1 MMNADQAVPLRT
13 LRGCMCELGSD
24 EVLES
29 IVRVSQEI
37 DSGELSSGVRMCA
50 QRAGTTFLVCRRRG
64 PGAGTTV
71 LRGITRMKYLY
82 PYYLEFQFLSSF

>member
-50 QRAGTTFLVCRRRG
+50 QPKRYEFFHFCVVCRVAGAPPRAGGPRAVRRREY
-64 PGAGTTV
+64 
-71 LRGITRMKYLY
+71 RIT
-82 PYYLEFQFLSSF
+82 

>member
-37 DSGELSSGVRMCA
+37 DSGELSSVVRMCA
-50 QRAGTTFLVCRRRG
+50 QPKRYEFFHFCRVCVRGRRAGGGAARSRREI
-64 PGAGTTV
+64 PNNVMNYT
-71 LRGITRMKYLY
+71 
-82 PYYLEFQFLSSF
+82 

>member
-37 DSGELSSGVRMCA
+37 DSGELSSVVRMCA
-50 QRAGTTFLVCRRRG
+50 QPRSGTSFFIFVVCLSYVCAAGGAARSRREYR
-64 PGAGTTV
+64 
-71 LRGITRMKYLY
+71 IT
-82 PYYLEFQFLSSF
+82 

>member
-37 DSGELSSGVRMCA
+37 DSGELSSVVRMCA
-50 QRAGTTFLVCRRRG
+50 QPTSGTSFSIFRSYRCAPPADRAVASRIPNNVMNHT
-64 PGAGTTV
+64 
-71 LRGITRMKYLY
+71 
-82 PYYLEFQFLSSF
+82 

>member
-37 DSGELSSGVRMCA
+37 DSGELSSVVRMCA
-50 QRAGTTFLVCRRRG
+50 QPKRYEFFHFCRMCAPPAEPRG
-64 PGAGTTV
+64 RVANT
-71 LRGITRMKYLY
+71 
-82 PYYLEFQFLSSF
+82 E

>member
-50 QRAGTTFLVCRRRG
+50 QPKRYEFFVVCAPPADRAVASRIPNNVMNHT
-64 PGAGTTV
+64 
-71 LRGITRMKYLY
+71 
-82 PYYLEFQFLSSF
+82 

>member
-37 DSGELSSGVRMCA
+37 DSGELSSVVRMCA
-50 QRAGTTFLVCRRRG
+50 QPKRYEFFHFCRMCAPLAEARSRAGRVANT
-64 PGAGTTV
+64 
-71 LRGITRMKYLY
+71 
-82 PYYLEFQFLSSF
+82 E

>member
-50 QRAGTTFLVCRRRG
+50 QPKRYEFFHFCRMTYGVPVRRAG
-64 PGAGTTV
+64 GAARSRARIPNNVMNYT
-71 LRGITRMKYLY
+71 
-82 PYYLEFQFLSSF
+82 

>member
-1 MMNADQAVPLRT
+1 MNADQAVPLKDY

-37 DSGELSSGVRMCA
+37 DSGELSSVMRMCA
-50 QRAGTTFLVCRRRG
+50 QPRSGTSFFIFVVSGMCAPPAEPRG
-64 PGAGTTV
+64 RVANT
-71 LRGITRMKYLY
+71 
-82 PYYLEFQFLSSF
+82 E

>member
-37 DSGELSSGVRMCA
+37 DSGELSSVVRMCA
-50 QRAGTTFLVCRRRG
+50 QPRSGTSFFIFVVCVRRRA
-64 PGAGTTV
+64 PAEP
-71 LRGITRMKYLY
+71 RGRVANT
-82 PYYLEFQFLSSF
+82 E

>member
-50 QRAGTTFLVCRRRG
+50 QPKRYEFFHFCRAV
-64 PGAGTTV
+64 PGAPPAD
-71 LRGITRMKYLY
+71 RARSRREYRIT
-82 PYYLEFQFLSSF
+82 

>member
-50 QRAGTTFLVCRRRG
+50 QPKRYRSFVIFLSCRSARAGGPATARSRREYR
-64 PGAGTTV
+64 
-71 LRGITRMKYLY
+71 IT
-82 PYYLEFQFLSSF
+82 

>member
-50 QRAGTTFLVCRRRG
+50 QPKRYEFFHSFVVMCAAAPARG
-64 PGAGTTV
+64 GPRT
-71 LRGITRMKYLY
+71 
-82 PYYLEFQFLSSF
+82 

>member
-37 DSGELSSGVRMCA
+37 DSGELSSVVRMCA
-50 QRAGTTFLVCRRRG
+50 QPRSGTSFFIFVVCVRRRRSRAVASRI
-64 PGAGTTV
+64 PNNVMNYT
-71 LRGITRMKYLY
+71 
-82 PYYLEFQFLSSF
+82 

>member
-37 DSGELSSGVRMCA
+37 DSGELSSVVRMCA
-50 QRAGTTFLVCRRRG
+50 QPTSANSGTSFSIFCRTGVRRRRT
-64 PGAGTTV
+64 A
-71 LRGITRMKYLY
+71 RSRREYRIT
-82 PYYLEFQFLSSF
+82 

>member
-37 DSGELSSGVRMCA
+37 DSGELSSVVRMCA
-50 QRAGTTFLVCRRRG
+50 QPKRF
-64 PGAGTTV
+64 
-71 LRGITRMKYLY
+71 
-82 PYYLEFQFLSSF
+82 FSFLSYVCAAGGPRGRVANTE